1 MNKLAMI
8 GAILV
13 VLGVIGLAIPW
24 FETSQTKDVANIGN
38 LHVQAQEHQQHF
50 IPPAAAGAVVAVGIV
65 LLGGGLFSRRT

>member
-1 MNKLAMI
+1 MNKLVTI

-24 FETSQTKDVANIGN
+24 FTTPETKDVANIGN
-38 LHVQAQEHQQHF
+38 LHVQAQENKTHF

-65 LLGGGLFSRRT
+65 ILGGGLFRRT